1 MLLVAVGEEEEGVEG
16 IEGEGE
22 ADEEAEEGAKM
33 KGWAFILVILNTAK
47 NRSSLVCCLAIASS
61 LLSGMASSRTKDSAH
76 IRCRDVV
83 ADSTETIDKAVKTV
97 QEHGFINY
105 YGMQRFGIAQI
116 PTHVI
121 GLLLLRSEWELACD
135 TILSAPREGE
145 QYSAREARRLWR
157 EDKDAEGALKVL
169 PKGHVA
175 ERCCQWRKGC
185 LRPWL
190 IFV

>member
-1 MLLVAVGEEEEGVEG
+1 M
-16 IEGEGE
+16 
-22 ADEEAEEGAKM
+22 
-33 KGWAFILVILNTAK
+33 
-47 NRSSLVCCLAIASS
+47 
-61 LLSGMASSRTKDSAH
+61 
-76 IRCRDVV
+76 V

-145 QYSAREARRLWR
+145 QYGAREARRLWR

-175 ERCCQWRKGC
+175 ERCCQ
-185 LRPWL
+185 
-190 IFV
+190 